1 MRWLIFSLFCYVFF
15 FFFKQKTAYEMRIS
29 DWSSDVCSSDLYLTG
44 RHGLGDDPWDARF
57 NMIGGALYLAEM
69 ARRFGFP
76 GAYAAYNAGPER
88 YARHVRGAASL
99 PAETRAYMASLSEG
113 APAPMVRGDG
123 ARPAKPR

>member
-1 MRWLIFSLFCYVFF
+1 MPATWR
-15 FFFKQKTAYEMRIS
+15 
-29 DWSSDVCSSDLYLTG
+29 YLTG

-99 PAETRAYMASLSEG
+99 PAETRAYMASLPEG

-123 ARPAKPR
+123 ARPAKPRWQEDGLFLRAVRPAARKSRG